1 MLQYIDSEGKK
12 GRSGDGTA
20 LNLAQG
26 LVHLQASTLE
36 YCTPGHRM
44 GRSYH
49 LLITAL
55 TGAVSLAAE

>member
-1 MLQYIDSEGKK
+1 MLQYVDSK
-12 GRSGDGTA
+12 GRQERSFDGTV

-26 LVHLQASTLE
+26 LVHLQTSTLE

-55 TGAVSLAAE
+55 AGAISLSAD